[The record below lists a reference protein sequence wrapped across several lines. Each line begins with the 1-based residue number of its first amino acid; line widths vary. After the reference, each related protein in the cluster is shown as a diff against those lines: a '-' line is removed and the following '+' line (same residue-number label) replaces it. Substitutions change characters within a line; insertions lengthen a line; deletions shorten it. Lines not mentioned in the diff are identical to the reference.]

1 MHTTQIGKYIGVKFH
16 AAQPLLPDTV
26 ATAYEQDALWTLK
39 WPLPNQ
45 GFQANA
51 V

>member
-1 MHTTQIGKYIGVKFH
+1 MHATQIGKYIGVKFH

-26 ATAYEQDALWTLK
+26 AAAYEQGALWSLK

-45 GFQANA
+45 DLQTNA